1 MVEIPVQRMSTPG
14 RSLLPM
20 VFKYS
25 DEDTFGT
32 ARDAQ
37 YSVKLKLRVSLISN
51 IYNTQLV

>member
-1 MVEIPVQRMSTPG
+1 
-14 RSLLPM
+14 M